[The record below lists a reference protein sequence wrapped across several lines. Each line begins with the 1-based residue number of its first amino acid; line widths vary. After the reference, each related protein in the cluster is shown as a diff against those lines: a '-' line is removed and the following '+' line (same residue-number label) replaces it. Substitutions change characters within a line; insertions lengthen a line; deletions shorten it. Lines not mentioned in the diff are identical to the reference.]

1 MGTHPIFESD
11 FDCLT
16 EMVRATAGL
25 RSVKALVEA
34 KAVQNVYTNGITA
47 VNMAPASDACQV
59 AISLNA
65 GSANESAAN
74 AGAATFTRYC
84 LGLSNH
90 RNTTLLQ
97 QRMVGYMGAKFETFG
112 TRERTTISV
121 TAGPKA
127 IEELTLD
134 VLVPSLLSP
143 MFYKYELFFP
153 WDQAKR
159 AANCPVDEAFHQA
172 SFSGGLSNKLGFYGG
187 YGSDNARMLEER
199 DEILEDLGRNFH
211 YNHYGMDGAIIASSG
226 VSDDF
231 LDKVANALDASPF
244 KNVAGA
250 ASKFHAGQVRMA
262 GKGAS
267 KAVVGIDC
275 SGADAASAAVVAA
288 ALGGKV
294 LSYANVQVVQFSAAS
309 ADELESKLNGLSTLN
324 LDDAIANAT
333 LAQLLT
339 LSEGSSAAVKAVANA
354 QPLADVSSVDGGAVS
369 ALASSLQSA
378 PKSMVVVGDVHAFPQ
393 NTEI

>member
-84 LGLSNH
+84 LGLSKH

-97 QRMVGYMGAKFETFG
+97 QRMVSYMGAKFETFG

-143 MFYKYELFFP
+143 MFYKYELF
-153 WDQAKR
+153 
-159 AANCPVDEAFHQA
+159 
-172 SFSGGLSNKLGFYGG
+172 
-187 YGSDNARMLEER
+187 
-199 DEILEDLGRNFH
+199 FH

-294 LSYANVQVVQFSAAS
+294 LSYANVQVVQFSASS

-324 LDDAIANAT
+324 LDDAIANAS

>member
-84 LGLSNH
+84 HGLSNH
-90 RNTTLLQ
+90 RNTGLLQ

-127 IEELTLD
+127 IEELTWTC
-134 VLVPSLLSP
+134 SSP
-143 MFYKYELFFP
+143 PYSHPCSTNMS
-153 WDQAKR
+153 
-159 AANCPVDEAFHQA
+159 
-172 SFSGGLSNKLGFYGG
+172 SFS
-187 YGSDNARMLEER
+187 
-199 DEILEDLGRNFH
+199 
-211 YNHYGMDGAIIASSG
+211 
-226 VSDDF
+226 
-231 LDKVANALDASPF
+231 
-244 KNVAGA
+244 
-250 ASKFHAGQVRMA
+250 
-262 GKGAS
+262 
-267 KAVVGIDC
+267 
-275 SGADAASAAVVAA
+275 
-288 ALGGKV
+288 
-294 LSYANVQVVQFSAAS
+294 
-309 ADELESKLNGLSTLN
+309 
-324 LDDAIANAT
+324 
-333 LAQLLT
+333 
-339 LSEGSSAAVKAVANA
+339 
-354 QPLADVSSVDGGAVS
+354 
-369 ALASSLQSA
+369 
-378 PKSMVVVGDVHAFPQ
+378 
-393 NTEI
+393 

>member
-74 AGAATFTRYC
+74 VGAATFTRYC

-90 RNTTLLQ
+90 RNTGLLQ

-187 YGSDNARMLEER
+187 YGSENARMLEER

-231 LDKVANALDASPF
+231 LDKLVTALDASPYA
-244 KNVAGA
+244 NQAGP
-250 ASKFHAGQVRMA
+250 ASAFNAGQVRIA
-262 GKGAS
+262 KAGAS
-267 KAVVGIDC
+267 KAICGLNVT
-275 SGADAASAAVVAA
+275 GADAGAAAAVAA

-294 LSYANVQVVQFSAAS
+294 LNYSGVQVIQFSAGS
-309 ADELESKLNGLSTLN
+309 AAQLESKIAGLSN
-324 LDDAIANAT
+324 VNAEDAIASAS
-333 LAQLLT
+333 LQQALLLGQGT
-339 LSEGSSAAVKAVANA
+339 SSAIKAVAT
-354 QPLADVSSVDGGAVS
+354 GAVQDLS
-369 ALASSLQSA
+369 GVDAGSVASLAASLQNSA
-378 PKSMVVVGDVHAFPQ
+378 KSLVVVGDVHAFPQ
-393 NTEI
+393 NSQI